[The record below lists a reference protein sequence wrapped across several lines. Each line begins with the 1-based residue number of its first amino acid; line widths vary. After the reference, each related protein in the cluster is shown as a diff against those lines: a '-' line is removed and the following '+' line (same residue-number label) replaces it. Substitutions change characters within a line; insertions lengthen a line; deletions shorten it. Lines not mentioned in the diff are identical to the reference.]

1 MPGLGQGRGEI
12 GETVASFPSY
22 DGAQKAVSSLVA
34 ADIPARDIAIVG
46 SGLRSVERVTGKLG
60 YATAARQGA
69 INGLLLGLFF
79 SAIFVLGNS
88 AVGVP
93 VFVGVLFVGVALGM
107 LLSIGGYAIIRRRR
121 DFASVTQVIADHYE
135 VTVLPTSIHRAREV
149 LGPTT
154 TVARPPAPPSTEPP
168 QYGVRTNEPPRYGQR
183 VDSGPEQRAPGQHVD
198 EPPRY
203 GQRITPAPHGAEAP
217 PVDGGRPDASSPPH
231 DGDDAQHDE
240 AAAKPDDASAHPGP
254 TGADDDT
261 APDPVEAPP
270 SDDHDGDDAG
280 TRHGDDDRA

>member
-1 MPGLGQGRGEI
+1 MSGLGQPRGEI
-12 GETVASFPSY
+12 GETVANFPTY
-22 DGAQKAVSSLVA
+22 EGAQKAVSKLVA
-34 ADIPARDIAIVG
+34 SEVPARDIAIVG

-88 AVGVP
+88 AVGVS

-107 LLSIGGYAIIRRRR
+107 LLSIGAYAIVRRRR

-149 LGPTT
+149 LGATPT
-154 TVARPPAPPSTEPP
+154 APRAPAPSDE
-168 QYGVRTNEPPRYGQR
+168 QPRYGQR
-183 VDSGPEQRAPGQHVD
+183 AQPPAQDGRHDDEPPRFGQRVTQPQSQPQSQPPAEEQVQPTAEAQPE

-203 GQRITPAPHGAEAP
+203 GQRIADTPPEP
-217 PVDGGRPDASSPPH
+217 
-231 DGDDAQHDE
+231 
-240 AAAKPDDASAHPGP
+240 AAAPDTDETTSDDGAQDADSRDRADAAPDDEPATP
-254 TGADDDT
+254 DDT
-261 APDPVEAPP
+261 
-270 SDDHDGDDAG
+270 
-280 TRHGDDDRA
+280 RGDDDRTA